1 MKKYVKWT
9 GIVFLSPVILFVLLS
24 ILIYLPP
31 VQHFLVSQVTR
42 YATEATGMQIHIG
55 RLSLSFPLDLV
66 VSETKVID
74 KQDTILA
81 VDKLTAKV
89 QLLPLLRKEVE
100 LDGLEL
106 KGASVNTTQLIEG
119 MQLQGYLGEFYI
131 ESHGVELD
139 PETAIINN
147 VHLKDTHLDLC
158 LADTTEADTTSSAPL
173 YWKIKLVQADM
184 ENVSFNL
191 NMPLDTTRMNISI
204 GEALLKNGTVDL
216 HQSAYT
222 VGHLKISQGNA
233 AYHLGNAPAQAG
245 LDPSHIEV
253 SDINL
258 SVDSVYYAGN
268 DIRANIHNFGL
279 KERSGLE
286 ILSTQGRLIAD
297 KNIIRIPSL
306 ELKTQDSYLSFDAM
320 ADWSITQTS
329 KDSRL
334 SGRLFVE
341 LGKSDL
347 FKLVPDMPEEFIKK
361 YPSTP
366 LQIRAGIDGTID
378 HLTLSGMTVGLE
390 GYVRMT
396 AKGDIINVM
405 DSLHRKATIHMDTR
419 FTDTRFLAPL
429 TGGVIIPTHTL
440 LKGLFTMEGEQLQT
454 SFQLTPPEGE
464 MLAKADYHLGNEQYG
479 AEVTINELNL
489 HPFMPEDSLF
499 HLSAAMQL
507 KGQGTDFFS
516 PKTSLDAKADI
527 SHLQYGSRTF
537 SGLTLNADL
546 KDSHALA
553 QLNIRDNLANVTS
566 QLEASLH
573 PNKIKGNLTA
583 SVQNLNLQ
591 ELQLTDK
598 SIKVSQNIDVRFATD
613 MKKSHQ
619 MQASLNNIQIIAPKQ
634 TFKTKDILAGFT
646 TAKDS
651 LRCYANAGD
660 LTFLLGAKG
669 DVDYLS
675 RSLEQ
680 VSKHLSEQWE
690 AKNIDQN
697 AIRKLLP
704 EARFRI
710 FARNDNPL
718 ANMLAMDQIRFNR
731 LYVNLTTSPANGL
744 NGEAYV
750 YGLRTDSLQLDTLY
764 FNSSQNPEKFV
775 FTSGVKANKTPYQDA
790 FDISLN
796 GDVGSEDA
804 HLTIEYLNDKKQQ
817 GAYLGLV
824 AALHKN
830 GISLQVSPT
839 NPTLVYRT
847 FHVNP
852 GNYIYLGDNGR
863 IHANLKLYDD
873 HYTGLQFYSAPDSTA
888 QQDLTLELNR
898 INIAEFRRIIPYMPD
913 IAGLISAEAHYI
925 QQDKIAHVSLE
936 TQIEQLNFNQIAL
949 GDWAFSGV
957 YLPKETGEHRIDGF
971 VTLNDEEIASLNG
984 SFFSGTDDSSPGTI
998 SAKMA
1003 LHHFPLDIA
1012 NPFIPDQTAKLSGDI
1027 DGSMGVSGQTDNFL
1041 MNGSVNLDDVGIE
1054 IPQASLK
1061 LRFDNRPV
1069 EVKDSKLTFDNFS
1082 IFTQGK
1088 SPFTIDGTVD
1098 MVNLSDPTLDLRMNA
1113 RNFEL
1118 INSKR
1123 TKESLIYG
1131 KLYVDFSSVLKGNM
1145 EELTMRGNM
1154 NVLGSSDFTYILKDS
1169 PLTVEDKLA
1178 ETVTFVNFN
1187 DTTTAKKPPLQ
1198 ELSLGGLNML
1208 MTMHI
1213 DEAVQA
1219 RIDLTPNGSNYMLLE
1234 GGGDLSFQY
1243 TPEGSM
1249 LLNGRYSLMSGE
1261 MKYELPVI
1269 PLKTFYIRNGSY
1281 IEWTGNIMNPNL
1293 NIQASERVRAAVSDN
1308 GASSRNVNFDV
1319 GVNITNRLEN
1329 LGFTFTLEAPDDGT
1343 LQNELAAMSAE
1354 ERNKLA
1360 VTMLVTGMYM
1370 GTSSSNSK
1378 FDANS
1383 ALNSFLQSEIS
1394 NIAGSALKTVDVNFG
1409 METNNNEAG
1418 GTSTDYNFLFAKR
1431 FWNNRFQV
1439 VIGGKISTGNNVNES
1454 ESFIDNVSLE
1464 YRLDNSGTRYIKIF
1478 HDKNYESVL
1487 EGEVIETGVGIVL
1500 RKKVSKLGDL
1510 FIFRKKKK
1518 ATTEEDKDKDQEKE
1532 KEKNE
1537 ETDKEK

>member
-1 MKKYVKWT
+1 MT
-9 GIVFLSPVILFVLLS
+9 
-24 ILIYLPP
+24 
-31 VQHFLVSQVTR
+31 
-42 YATEATGMQIHIG
+42 
-55 RLSLSFPLDLV
+55 
-66 VSETKVID
+66 
-74 KQDTILA
+74 
-81 VDKLTAKV
+81 
-89 QLLPLLRKEVE
+89 
-100 LDGLEL
+100 
-106 KGASVNTTQLIEG
+106 
-119 MQLQGYLGEFYI
+119 
-131 ESHGVELD
+131 
-139 PETAIINN
+139 
-147 VHLKDTHLDLC
+147 
-158 LADTTEADTTSSAPL
+158 
-173 YWKIKLVQADM
+173 
-184 ENVSFNL
+184 L
-191 NMPLDTTRMNISI
+191 NR
-204 GEALLKNGTVDL
+204 
-216 HQSAYT
+216 
-222 VGHLKISQGNA
+222 GNA
-233 AYHLGNAPAQAG
+233 AYHIGNAPALTG

-268 DIRANIHNFGL
+268 DIRGNIHNFEL

-286 ILSTQGRLIAD
+286 ILSTEGRLITD
-297 KNIIRIPSL
+297 KNTIRIPSL
-306 ELKTQDSYLSFDAM
+306 ELKTLDSYLSFDAM
-320 ADWSITQTS
+320 ADWGVTQS
-329 KDSRL
+329 ARDSRL
-334 SGRLFVE
+334 SGRLFIE

-366 LQIRAGIDGTID
+366 LQVRAGIDGTID
-378 HLTLSGMTVGLE
+378 HLTLTGMTLGLE
-390 GYVRMT
+390 GHIRMT
-396 AKGDIINVM
+396 AEGEIINVM
-405 DSLHRKATIHMDTR
+405 DSLNRKATIHLDTR
-419 FTDTRFLAPL
+419 FTDTRFLEPL
-429 TGGVIIPTHTL
+429 TGGVSIPTNTL
-440 LKGLFTMEGEQLQT
+440 LKGLFALEGEQLRT

-464 MLAKADYHLGNEQYG
+464 ILAKADYHLGNEGYE
-479 AEVTINELNL
+479 AEMTINELNL
-489 HPFMPEDSLF
+489 HQFMPADSLF
-499 HLSAAMQL
+499 NLAAAMQV

-516 PKTSLDAKADI
+516 AKTSLQAKADI
-527 SHLQYGSRTF
+527 NHLQYGTRTF
-537 SGLTLNADL
+537 AGITLTADF
-546 KDSHALA
+546 KESNALA
-553 QLNIRDNLANVTS
+553 QLDIKDNLANVTS
-566 QLEASLH
+566 RLEATIH
-573 PNKIKGNLTA
+573 PNKIKADLTTN
-583 SVQNLNLQ
+583 VQNLNLQ
-591 ELQLTDK
+591 ELQLTNK
-598 SIKVSQNIDVRFATD
+598 SIKVSQNIDIRFSTD
-613 MKKSHQ
+613 LKKSHQ
-619 MQASLNNIQIIAPKQ
+619 MQASLNNIQIITPTK

-675 RSLEQ
+675 RSIES
-680 VSKHLSEQWE
+680 VTKHLDEQWK
-690 AKNIDQN
+690 AKSIDQN
-697 AIRKLLP
+697 AIRELLP

-718 ANMLAMDQIRFNR
+718 SNILAMDQIQFNR
-731 LYVNLTTSPANGL
+731 LYVNLTTSPVNGL

-750 YGLRTDSLQLDTLY
+750 YGLQTDSLQLDTLY
-764 FNSSQNPEKFV
+764 FNSSQDTEKLV
-775 FTSGVKANKTPYQDA
+775 FTSGVKANKTPFQDA

-796 GDVGSEDA
+796 GDIGSDNA

-830 GISLQVSPT
+830 GISLQVSPN

-852 GNYIYLGDNGR
+852 NNYIYLSDNGR
-863 IHANLKLYDD
+863 IHADLKLYDD
-873 HYTGLQFYSAPDSTA
+873 QYTGFHFYSTPDSTA
-888 QQDLTLELNR
+888 QQDLTLEINR
-898 INIAEFRRIIPYMPD
+898 IDIAEFRRIVPYMPD

-925 QQDKIAHVSLE
+925 QQEKLAQVSIETTVNQLE
-936 TQIEQLNFNQIAL
+936 YNQIAL

-957 YLPKETGEHRIDGF
+957 YLPKETGEHRIDGY

-984 SFFSGTDDSSPGTI
+984 SFFSSTRPSDAGTI
-998 SAKMA
+998 SANMV

-1012 NPFIPDQTAKLSGDI
+1012 NPFIPDKMAKLSGDI
-1027 DGSMGVSGQTDNFL
+1027 DGTMGVNGQTDNFL
-1041 MNGSVNLDDVGIE
+1041 MNGSINLDEVGIE

-1069 EVKDSKLTFDNFS
+1069 EVKDSKLTFNEFS

-1088 SPFTIDGTVD
+1088 SPFTIDGTID
-1098 MVNLSDPTLDLRMNA
+1098 MANLSDPKLDLRMNA

-1131 KLYVDFSSVLKGNM
+1131 KLYVDFSSMLKGDMGN
-1145 EELTMRGNM
+1145 LTMRGNM
-1154 NVLGSSDFTYILKDS
+1154 NVLGNSDFTYILEDS

-1187 DTTTAKKPPLQ
+1187 DTTTARRPPIQ

-1243 TPEGSM
+1243 TPDGSM

-1281 IEWTGNIMNPNL
+1281 IEWTGNIMNPTL
-1293 NIQASERVRAAVSDN
+1293 NIQASERVRASVSDN
-1308 GASSRNVNFDV
+1308 GEGSRNVNFDV

-1343 LQNELAAMSAE
+1343 LQNELASMSAE

-1370 GTSSSNSK
+1370 GTSSSSSK

-1394 NIAGSALKTVDVNFG
+1394 NIAGSALKSVDVNFG
-1409 METNNNEAG
+1409 METNNDESG
-1418 GTSTDYNFLFAKR
+1418 GTSTDYNFQFAKR

-1439 VIGGKISTGNNVNES
+1439 VIGGKISTGNNVNQS

-1510 FIFRKKKK
+1510 FIFRKRKK
-1518 ATTEEDKDKDQEKE
+1518 AVKEEEKE
-1532 KEKNE
+1532 KELDKEPEAEKKNE
-1537 ETDKEK
+1537 TEKDK

>member
-9 GIVFLSPVILFVLLS
+9 GIVLLSPVILFVLLS

-31 VQHFLVSQVTR
+31 VQNFLVSQVTR
-42 YATEATGMQIHIG
+42 YASETTGMQIHIG

-74 KQDTILA
+74 KQDTILT

-89 QLLPLLRKEVE
+89 QMWPLLRKEVE

-106 KGASVNTTQLIEG
+106 KGATVNTAQLIEG
-119 MQLQGYLGEFYI
+119 MQLKGHLGEFFI
-131 ESHGVELD
+131 ESHGVALD
-139 PETAIINN
+139 PETATINSI
-147 VHLKDTHLDLC
+147 HLKDTHLAMN
-158 LADTTEADTTSSAPL
+158 LADTTATDTTSSAPL
-173 YWKIKLVQADM
+173 FWKIKLLQADM
-184 ENVSFNL
+184 ENVSFML
-191 NMPLDTTRMNISI
+191 DMPLDTMRMSI
-204 GEALLKNGTVDL
+204 ELGKALLKNGTVDL
-216 HQSAYT
+216 HQSAYSAE
-222 VGHLKISQGNA
+222 HLTLQQGKAEFHTSNM
-233 AYHLGNAPAQAG
+233 PAQEG
-245 LDPSHIEV
+245 LDPAHIEV
-253 SDINL
+253 SGLNL
-258 SVDSVYYAGN
+258 SVDSMYYAGN
-268 DIRANIHNFGL
+268 NIRANIHNFEL

-286 ILSTQGRLIAD
+286 LLSTKGRLIAD
-297 KNIIRIPSL
+297 KEVIRIPSL
-306 ELKTQDSYLSFDAM
+306 ELKTLDSYLNFDAM
-320 ADWSITQTS
+320 ADWSITQPAQ
-329 KDSRL
+329 KGRI

-341 LGKSDL
+341 IGKNDM
-347 FKLVPDMPEEFIKK
+347 FKLIRDMPEEFIKK
-361 YPSTP
+361 YPSAP
-366 LQIRAGIDGTID
+366 LQIRAGIDGTMD
-378 HLTLSGMTVGLE
+378 HLTLTGMTLGLE
-390 GYVRMT
+390 GHARMT
-396 AKGDIINVM
+396 ASGDITHLM
-405 DSLHRKATIHMDTR
+405 DSVNRKATVNLDAR
-419 FTDTRFLAPL
+419 FTDTRFLEPL
-429 TGGVIIPTHTL
+429 TGGLIIPSHTQ
-440 LKGLFTMEGEQLQT
+440 LKGTFSMEGEQLRT
-454 SFQLTPPEGE
+454 AFKITPPEGE
-464 MLAKADYHLGNEQYG
+464 LQAQADYHLGNEQYE
-479 AEVTINELNL
+479 AQVLINDVNL
-489 HPFMPEDSLF
+489 HPFMPTDSLF
-499 HLSAAMQL
+499 YLSASMQA
-507 KGQGTDFFS
+507 KGKGTDFFS
-516 PKTSLDAKADI
+516 SKTELQAKADLN
-527 SHLQYGSRTF
+527 HLQYGKRTL
-537 SGLTLNADL
+537 SGVQLDANFKESNAL
-546 KDSHALA
+546 VG
-553 QLNIRDNLANVTS
+553 LNIKDNLATITS
-566 QLEASLH
+566 QLEASVH
-573 PNKIKGNLTA
+573 PHKIKGDLNVN
-583 SVQNLNLQ
+583 VQNLNLQ
-591 ELQLTDK
+591 ELQLTSK
-598 SIKVSQNIDVRFATD
+598 SLKISQNLNVRFATD

-619 MQASLNNIQIIAPKQ
+619 MLASMNNIQIITPKQ
-634 TFKTKDILAGFT
+634 TFKTKDVSAGFT
-646 TAKDS
+646 TTKDS

-675 RSLEQ
+675 RSFESI
-680 VSKHLSEQWE
+680 SKHLDEQWK

-710 FARNDNPL
+710 FAKNDNPL
-718 ANMLAMDQIRFNR
+718 SNLLAMDQIRFNR
-731 LYVNLTTSPANGL
+731 LYVNLTTSPTSGL
-744 NGEAYV
+744 NGEAYI
-750 YGLRTDSLQLDTLY
+750 YNLHTDSLQLDTIY
-764 FNSSQNPEKFV
+764 FNSSQNPEKLV
-775 FTSGVKANKTPYQDA
+775 FASGVKANKTPFQDA

-796 GDVGSEDA
+796 GDIGSDDA
-804 HLTIEYLNDKKQQ
+804 HLMIEYLNDKKQR

-830 GISLQVSPT
+830 GISLRVSPDE
-839 NPTLVYRT
+839 PTLVYRT

-852 GNYIYLGDNGR
+852 DNYIYLSDKGR

-873 HYTGLQFYSAPDSTA
+873 QYTGLQFYSSPDSTV

-898 INIAEFRRIIPYMPD
+898 IDIAEFRRIIPYMPD
-913 IAGLISAEAHYI
+913 IAGLISAETHFI
-925 QQDKIAHVSLE
+925 QQEKLS
-936 TQIEQLNFNQIAL
+936 QISIDTSISQLQYNQIAL
-949 GDWAFSGV
+949 GDWTFSGV

-971 VTLNDEEIASLNG
+971 LTLNEEEIASLNG
-984 SFFSGTDDSSPGTI
+984 SYFSGTDDSNPGTV
-998 SAKMA
+998 SASMN

-1012 NPFIPDQTAKLSGDI
+1012 NAFIPDRSALLSGDI
-1027 DGSMGVSGQTDNFL
+1027 DGSMGISGQTDSYL
-1041 MNGSVNLDDVGIE
+1041 MNGSINLDDVGIE

-1061 LRFDNRPV
+1061 LRFDNQPV
-1069 EVKDSKLTFDNFS
+1069 QVKDSKLQFDKFN

-1098 MVNLSDPTLDLRMNA
+1098 MADLADPKLDLKMNA

-1131 KLYVDFSSVLKGNM
+1131 KLYVDFSSILKGGM

-1154 NVLGSSDFTYILKDS
+1154 NILGSSDFTYILKDS

-1187 DTTTAKKPPLQ
+1187 DTTTARKPPLQ

-1208 MTMHI
+1208 MTIHI

-1243 TPEGSM
+1243 TPDGSM

-1293 NIQASERVRAAVSDN
+1293 NIQASERVRAAVSDSN
-1308 GASSRNVNFDV
+1308 QGSRNVNFDV

-1343 LQNELAAMSAE
+1343 LQNELASMSAE
-1354 ERNKLA
+1354 EKNKLA
-1360 VTMLVTGMYM
+1360 VTMLVTGIYM
-1370 GTSSSNSK
+1370 GTSSSNNK

-1394 NIAGSALKTVDVNFG
+1394 NIAGSALKSIDVNFG
-1409 METNNNEAG
+1409 METNENGETG
-1418 GTSTDYNFLFAKR
+1418 GTSTDYNFQFAKR

-1454 ESFIDNVSLE
+1454 ESFIDNISLE

-1487 EGEVIETGVGIVL
+1487 EGEVIETGAGIVL
-1500 RKKVSKLGDL
+1500 RKKVGKLSDL
-1510 FIFRKKKK
+1510 FIFKKRKK
-1518 ATTEEDKDKDQEKE
+1518 AVTEEEKDEAEKE
-1532 KEKNE
+1532 K
-1537 ETDKEK
+1537 

>member
-9 GIVFLSPVILFVLLS
+9 GIVLLSPVVLFILLS

-42 YATEATGMQIHIG
+42 YATEATGMQIHVG

-66 VSETKVID
+66 VSETKVVD

-81 VDKLTAKV
+81 VDELTVKV

-100 LDGLEL
+100 LDGLVL
-106 KGASVNTTQLIEG
+106 KGAAVNTTQLIEG
-119 MQLQGYLGEFYI
+119 MQLQGYLGEFFI
-131 ESHGVELD
+131 KSHGVALD
-139 PETAIINN
+139 PETAIINSI
-147 VHLKDTHLDLC
+147 HLKDTHLNMILT
-158 LADTTEADTTSSAPL
+158 DTTATDTTTSTPL
-173 YWKIKLVQADM
+173 YWKIKLLQADM
-184 ENVSFNL
+184 ENVSFDL
-191 NMPLDTTRMNISI
+191 DMPLDTTRMNISI
-204 GEALLKNGTVDL
+204 GKAILKNGTVDL
-216 HQSAYT
+216 HQPSYT
-222 VGHLKISQGNA
+222 VEHLTVNKGNA
-233 AYHLGNAPAQAG
+233 AYHIGNAPALAG
-245 LDPSHIEV
+245 IDPSHIEV

-258 SVDSVYYAGN
+258 SVDSVFYAGN
-268 DIRANIHNFGL
+268 DIRANIHNFEL

-297 KNIIRIPSL
+297 KNTIRIPSL

-320 ADWSITQTS
+320 ADWSVTQPA

-334 SGRLFVE
+334 SGRLFIE

-347 FKLVPDMPEEFIKK
+347 IKLVPDMPEEFIKK

-366 LQIRAGIDGTID
+366 LQVRAGIDGTID
-378 HLTLSGMTVGLE
+378 HLTLTGMTLGLE
-390 GYVRMT
+390 GHVRMT
-396 AKGDIINVM
+396 AEGDIVNIM
-405 DSLHRKATIHMDTR
+405 DSLNRKATIHLDTR
-419 FTDTRFLAPL
+419 FTNTRFLEPL
-429 TGGVIIPTHTL
+429 TGGFIIPTNTL
-440 LKGLFTMEGEQLQT
+440 LKGQLALEGEQVRT
-454 SFQLTPPEGE
+454 RFQLNPPEGE
-464 MLAKADYHLGNEQYG
+464 MSAKADYHLGNELYE
-479 AEVTINELNL
+479 AEITINELNL
-489 HPFMPEDSLF
+489 HQFMPADSLF
-499 HLSAAMQL
+499 NLAAAMQV

-516 PKTSLDAKADI
+516 AKTSLQAKADI
-527 SHLQYGSRTF
+527 NHLQYGNRTF
-537 SGLTLNADL
+537 SGITLNAGL
-546 KDSHALA
+546 KESNASA
-553 QLNIRDNLANVTS
+553 QLDIKDNLANVTS
-566 QLEASLH
+566 RLEATIH
-573 PNKIKGNLTA
+573 PNKIKADLTT

-591 ELQLTDK
+591 ELQLTNK
-598 SIKVSQNIDVRFATD
+598 SIKVSQNIDIRFSTD
-613 MKKSHQ
+613 LKKSHQ
-619 MQASLNNIQIIAPKQ
+619 MQASLNNIQIITPKN

-675 RSLEQ
+675 RSIEA
-680 VSKHLSEQWE
+680 VTKHLDEQWK
-690 AKNIDQN
+690 AKSIDQN

-710 FARNDNPL
+710 FARDDNPL
-718 ANMLAMDQIRFNR
+718 SNFLAMDQIQFNR
-731 LYVNLTTSPANGL
+731 LYVNLTTSPTNGL

-764 FNSSQNPEKFV
+764 FNSSQNTEKLV

-796 GDVGSEDA
+796 GDIGSDDA
-804 HLTIEYLNDKKQQ
+804 HLMIEYLNDKKQQ
-817 GAYLGLV
+817 GAHIGLV
-824 AALHKN
+824 AALHKK
-830 GISLQVSPT
+830 GISLQVSPN

-852 GNYIYLGDNGR
+852 DNYIYLGDNGR
-863 IHANLKLYDD
+863 IHADLKLYDD
-873 HYTGLQFYSAPDSTA
+873 QYTGFHFYSTPDSTV
-888 QQDLTLELNR
+888 QQDLTLEMNR
-898 INIAEFRRIIPYMPD
+898 IDIAEFRRIVPYMPD

-925 QQDKIAHVSLE
+925 QQEKLAQVSIETTVNQLE
-936 TQIEQLNFNQIAL
+936 YNQIAL
-949 GDWAFSGV
+949 GDWAFSGI
-957 YLPKETGEHRIDGF
+957 YLPKETGEHRIDGY

-984 SFFSGTDDSSPGTI
+984 SFFSGTEPSNTGTV
-998 SAKMA
+998 SANMI

-1012 NPFIPDQTAKLSGDI
+1012 NPFIPDKMAKLSGDI
-1027 DGSMGVSGQTDNFL
+1027 DGTMGVNGQTDNFL
-1041 MNGSVNLDDVGIE
+1041 MNGSINLDEVGIE

-1069 EVKDSKLTFDNFS
+1069 EVKDSKLTFNNFS

-1098 MVNLSDPTLDLRMNA
+1098 MANLSDPKLDLRMNA

-1118 INSKR
+1118 INSKQ

-1131 KLYVDFSSVLKGNM
+1131 KLYVDFSSMLKGDM
-1145 EELTMRGNM
+1145 GDLTMRGNM
-1154 NVLGSSDFTYILKDS
+1154 NVLGNSDFTYILEDS

-1187 DTTTAKKPPLQ
+1187 DTTTARRPPIQ

-1281 IEWTGNIMNPNL
+1281 IEWTGNIMNPTL
-1293 NIQASERVRAAVSDN
+1293 NIQASERVRASVSDN
-1308 GASSRNVNFDV
+1308 GEGSRNVNFDV

-1343 LQNELAAMSAE
+1343 LQNELASMSAE

-1370 GTSSSNSK
+1370 GTSSSSSK

-1394 NIAGSALKTVDVNFG
+1394 NIAGSALKSVDVNFG

-1418 GTSTDYNFLFAKR
+1418 GTSTDYNFQFAKR

-1439 VIGGKISTGNNVNES
+1439 VIGGKISTGNNVNQS

-1510 FIFRKKKK
+1510 FIFRKRKK
-1518 ATTEEDKDKDQEKE
+1518 AVKEEKELDKEPEEEEKNNEAEKDK
-1532 KEKNE
+1532 
-1537 ETDKEK
+1537 

>member
-9 GIVFLSPVILFVLLS
+9 GIVILSPVILFVLLS

-31 VQHFLVSQVTR
+31 VQKFLVSQVTR
-42 YATEATGMQIHIG
+42 YASEATDMQIQVG

-66 VSETKVID
+66 VSKVKVID

-89 QLLPLLRKEVE
+89 QLLPLLQKEVE

-106 KGASVNTTQLIEG
+106 KGATVNTAQLIEG
-119 MQLQGYLGEFYI
+119 MKLKGYLGEFFI
-131 ESHGVELD
+131 ESHGVSLS
-139 PETAIINN
+139 PETAIINSI
-147 VHLKDTHLDLC
+147 HLKDTHLDMNLS
-158 LADTTEADTTSSAPL
+158 DTTATDTTSSAPL
-173 YWKIKLVQADM
+173 YWKIKLLQADM

-191 NMPLDTTRMNISI
+191 DMPLDTIRMSTGI
-204 GEALLKNGTVDL
+204 GKALLKDGIIDL
-216 HQSAYT
+216 QQSSYT
-222 VGHLKISQGNA
+222 VGHLTISQGKA
-233 AYHLGNAPAQAG
+233 AYHSGSAPAHAG

-286 ILSTQGRLIAD
+286 ILSTQGQLLAD

-306 ELKTQDSYLSFDAM
+306 ELKTLDSYLSFDAM
-320 ADWSITQTS
+320 ADWSVTQPA

-334 SGRLFVE
+334 SGRLFIE

-378 HLTLSGMTVGLE
+378 HLALTGMTLGLE

-396 AKGDIINVM
+396 AEGEILNVM
-405 DSLHRKATIHMDTR
+405 DSLNRKATVHMDTR
-419 FTDTRFLAPL
+419 FTDTRFLEPL
-429 TGGVIIPTHTL
+429 TGGIIIPTNTL
-440 LKGLFTMEGEQLQT
+440 LKGLFTIEGEQFHTTL
-454 SFQLTPPEGE
+454 QLTPQEGE
-464 MLAKADYHLGNEQYG
+464 MLAKANYHLGNEQYD
-479 AEVTINELNL
+479 AEVAINELNL
-489 HPFMPEDSLF
+489 HPFMPADSLF
-499 HLSAAMQL
+499 HLSAVIRV
-507 KGQGTDFFS
+507 KGEGTDFFS
-516 PKTSLDAKADI
+516 PKTSLQAKAEI
-527 SHLQYGSRTF
+527 NHIQYGNRTF
-537 SGLTLNADL
+537 SGIALDADF
-546 KDSHALA
+546 KRSNALA
-553 QLNIRDNLANVTS
+553 QLNIKDNLANVS
-566 QLEASLH
+566 SRLEGSIH
-573 PNKIKGNLTA
+573 PNKIKADLTA
-583 SVQNLNLQ
+583 SIQNLNLQ

-598 SIKVSQNIDVRFATD
+598 SIKISQNIDIRFATD
-613 MKKSHQ
+613 LKKSHQ
-619 MQASLNNIQIIAPKQ
+619 MQASLNNIQIIAPNK

-669 DVDYLS
+669 DIDYLS
-675 RSLEQ
+675 RSIEA
-680 VSKHLSEQWE
+680 VTKHLDEQWK
-690 AKNIDQN
+690 AKSIDQD

-718 ANMLAMDQIRFNR
+718 SNLLSMSQIQFNR
-731 LYVNLTTSPANGL
+731 LYVNLTTSPVNGL

-750 YGLRTDSLQLDTLY
+750 YGLQTDSLQLDTLY
-764 FNSSQNPEKFV
+764 FNSSQNPEKLV

-796 GDVGSEDA
+796 GDIGSDDA

-824 AALHKN
+824 AALQKN
-830 GISLQVSPT
+830 GISIQVSPN

-852 GNYIYLGDNGR
+852 DNYIYLGDNGR
-863 IHANLKLYDD
+863 IHADLKLFDD
-873 HYTGLQFYSAPDSTA
+873 QYTGLQFYSTPDSTA
-888 QQDLTLELNR
+888 QQDLTLQLNR
-898 INIAEFRRIIPYMPD
+898 IDIAEFRRIIPYMPD

-925 QQDKIAHVSLE
+925 QQEKISHVSLE
-936 TQIEQLNFNQIAL
+936 TQIEQLYFNQIAL

-984 SFFSGTDDSSPGTI
+984 SYFSETESSNTGTI
-998 SAKMA
+998 SANMN

-1012 NPFIPDQTAKLSGDI
+1012 NPFIPDKTAKLSGDI
-1027 DGSMGVSGQTDNFL
+1027 DGTMGVSGQTDKFL
-1041 MNGSVNLDDVGIE
+1041 MNGSINLDDVGIE

-1069 EVKDSKLTFDNFS
+1069 EIKDSKLTFDNFS

-1088 SPFTIDGTVD
+1088 SPFTIDGTID
-1098 MVNLSDPTLDLRMNA
+1098 MANLADPTLDLRMNA

-1131 KLYVDFSSVLKGNM
+1131 KLYVDFSSILKGNM

-1187 DTTTAKKPPLQ
+1187 DTTTAKKSPIQ

-1219 RIDLTPNGSNYMLLE
+1219 KIDLTPNGSNYMLLE

-1269 PLKTFYIRNGSY
+1269 PLKTFYIRSGSY

-1293 NIQASERVRAAVSDN
+1293 NIQASERVRAAVSDS
-1308 GASSRNVNFDV
+1308 GEGSRNVNFDV

-1343 LQNELAAMSAE
+1343 LQNELASMSAE

-1370 GTSSSNSK
+1370 GTSSSSSK

-1383 ALNSFLQSEIS
+1383 ALNSFLQSEIN
-1394 NIAGSALKTVDVNFG
+1394 NIAGSALKSVDVNFG
-1409 METNNNEAG
+1409 METNSDETG
-1418 GTSTDYNFLFAKR
+1418 GTSTDYNFQFAKR
-1431 FWNNRFQV
+1431 FWNNRFQI
-1439 VIGGKISTGNNVNES
+1439 VIGGKISSGNNVNES

-1478 HDKNYESVL
+1478 HDKNYESIL

-1500 RKKVSKLGDL
+1500 RKKVSKLGEL
-1510 FIFRKKKK
+1510 FIFRKREK
-1518 ATTEEDKDKDQEKE
+1518 ATSEEDKEKE
-1532 KEKNE
+1532 QNNETEK
-1537 ETDKEK
+1537 DK

>member
-1 MKKYVKWT
+1 
-9 GIVFLSPVILFVLLS
+9 
-24 ILIYLPP
+24 
-31 VQHFLVSQVTR
+31 
-42 YATEATGMQIHIG
+42 
-55 RLSLSFPLDLV
+55 
-66 VSETKVID
+66 
-74 KQDTILA
+74 
-81 VDKLTAKV
+81 
-89 QLLPLLRKEVE
+89 
-100 LDGLEL
+100 
-106 KGASVNTTQLIEG
+106 
-119 MQLQGYLGEFYI
+119 
-131 ESHGVELD
+131 
-139 PETAIINN
+139 
-147 VHLKDTHLDLC
+147 
-158 LADTTEADTTSSAPL
+158 
-173 YWKIKLVQADM
+173 
-184 ENVSFNL
+184 
-191 NMPLDTTRMNISI
+191 
-204 GEALLKNGTVDL
+204 
-216 HQSAYT
+216 
-222 VGHLKISQGNA
+222 
-233 AYHLGNAPAQAG
+233 
-245 LDPSHIEV
+245 
-253 SDINL
+253 
-258 SVDSVYYAGN
+258 
-268 DIRANIHNFGL
+268 
-279 KERSGLE
+279 
-286 ILSTQGRLIAD
+286 
-297 KNIIRIPSL
+297 
-306 ELKTQDSYLSFDAM
+306 
-320 ADWSITQTS
+320 
-329 KDSRL
+329 
-334 SGRLFVE
+334 
-341 LGKSDL
+341 
-347 FKLVPDMPEEFIKK
+347 
-361 YPSTP
+361 
-366 LQIRAGIDGTID
+366 
-378 HLTLSGMTVGLE
+378 
-390 GYVRMT
+390 
-396 AKGDIINVM
+396 
-405 DSLHRKATIHMDTR
+405 
-419 FTDTRFLAPL
+419 
-429 TGGVIIPTHTL
+429 
-440 LKGLFTMEGEQLQT
+440 
-454 SFQLTPPEGE
+454 
-464 MLAKADYHLGNEQYG
+464 
-479 AEVTINELNL
+479 
-489 HPFMPEDSLF
+489 
-499 HLSAAMQL
+499 
-507 KGQGTDFFS
+507 
-516 PKTSLDAKADI
+516 
-527 SHLQYGSRTF
+527 
-537 SGLTLNADL
+537 
-546 KDSHALA
+546 
-553 QLNIRDNLANVTS
+553 
-566 QLEASLH
+566 
-573 PNKIKGNLTA
+573 
-583 SVQNLNLQ
+583 
-591 ELQLTDK
+591 
-598 SIKVSQNIDVRFATD
+598 
-613 MKKSHQ
+613 
-619 MQASLNNIQIIAPKQ
+619 
-634 TFKTKDILAGFT
+634 
-646 TAKDS
+646 
-651 LRCYANAGD
+651 
-660 LTFLLGAKG
+660 
-669 DVDYLS
+669 
-675 RSLEQ
+675 
-680 VSKHLSEQWE
+680 
-690 AKNIDQN
+690 
-697 AIRKLLP
+697 
-704 EARFRI
+704 
-710 FARNDNPL
+710 
-718 ANMLAMDQIRFNR
+718 
-731 LYVNLTTSPANGL
+731 
-744 NGEAYV
+744 
-750 YGLRTDSLQLDTLY
+750 
-764 FNSSQNPEKFV
+764 
-775 FTSGVKANKTPYQDA
+775 
-790 FDISLN
+790 
-796 GDVGSEDA
+796 
-804 HLTIEYLNDKKQQ
+804 
-817 GAYLGLV
+817 
-824 AALHKN
+824 
-830 GISLQVSPT
+830 
-839 NPTLVYRT
+839 
-847 FHVNP
+847 
-852 GNYIYLGDNGR
+852 
-863 IHANLKLYDD
+863 
-873 HYTGLQFYSAPDSTA
+873 
-888 QQDLTLELNR
+888 
-898 INIAEFRRIIPYMPD
+898 
-913 IAGLISAEAHYI
+913 
-925 QQDKIAHVSLE
+925 
-936 TQIEQLNFNQIAL
+936 
-949 GDWAFSGV
+949 
-957 YLPKETGEHRIDGF
+957 
-971 VTLNDEEIASLNG
+971 
-984 SFFSGTDDSSPGTI
+984 
-998 SAKMA
+998 MA

-1123 TKESLIYG
+1123 SKESLIYG

-1308 GASSRNVNFDV
+1308 GESSRNVNFDV

-1418 GTSTDYNFLFAKR
+1418 GTSTDYNFQFAKR